1 MFLEHQSILF
11 ISSKENI
18 AMMLHFPRQCCKFN
32 VIKDQFIAYPGL
44 MRPMFKISVAIT
56 IIFLFLIRTALGQA
70 NKEFAVG
77 YADSYDNLPTI
88 YFKKAT
94 EQDYKKASAVN
105 QLTHSIPIINGKNI
119 IIPTGKGK
127 IKLHK
132 YNDSPDQPEGFRGW
146 EYKGYFPIL
155 KSYALIS
162 HSVSEHLG
170 FSDLVLID
178 SNSAVKNT
186 IISVGDAAVELPIPS
201 PSGRFLT
208 YYYNYDYERNS
219 CFIGLLKIQDGGNRK
234 KGRLSELM
242 SFQTKDWAVEDI
254 RWLDDNS
261 FIVKAYAMQGQGSQK
276 KKQFIYFLT
285 KLDAV
290 VRQTD

>member
-1 MFLEHQSILF
+1 MS
-11 ISSKENI
+11 
-18 AMMLHFPRQCCKFN
+18 
-32 VIKDQFIAYPGL
+32 
-44 MRPMFKISVAIT
+44 KISVAIT
-56 IIFLFLIRTALGQA
+56 IIFLLLIRTALGQA

-77 YADSYDNLPTI
+77 YADNYDNLPTI
-88 YFKKAT
+88 HFKTAT
-94 EQDYKKASAVN
+94 EKDYKKSSAVN
-105 QLTHSIPIINGKNI
+105 QLTSSIPTINRNNI

-127 IKLHK
+127 IKLQK
-132 YNDSPDQPEGFRGW
+132 YNDSPNQPDGFRGW
-146 EYKGYFPIL
+146 EYEGYFPIL
-155 KSYALIS
+155 KCYALVS
-162 HSVSEHLG
+162 HSVSEHLD

-178 SNSAVKNT
+178 SNSAVQNT

-242 SFQTKDWAVEDI
+242 SFQTKDWAVDDI

-261 FIVKAYAMQGQGSQK
+261 FIVKAYAMQGQGNQK
-276 KKQFIYFLT
+276 KKRVIYYLT
-285 KLDAV
+285 KLDTV
-290 VRQTD
+290 VKQND